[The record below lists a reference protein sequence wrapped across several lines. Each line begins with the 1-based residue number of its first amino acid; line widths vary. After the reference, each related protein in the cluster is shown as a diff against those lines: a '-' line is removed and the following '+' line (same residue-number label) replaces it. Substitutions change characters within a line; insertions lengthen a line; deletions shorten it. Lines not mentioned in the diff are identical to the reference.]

1 MSEQTNVTE
10 EAKAPTKE
18 QVMEFLKEQI
28 DVKKLQLELQQLNT
42 GLATARAE
50 ELKALSFIGQISNPR
65 PDANAYQ
72 GAPEGTPHKITQED
86 LDNNP
91 ELVEAGVEVG
101 DEVIIPNEA
110 PTQQEEAA
118 PKKLKKK

>member
-1 MSEQTNVTE
+1 MSEETQNVNE
-10 EAKAPTKE
+10 EQKAPTKD

-42 GLATARAE
+42 GLATNRAE
-50 ELKALSFIGQISNPR
+50 ELKALSFIAQLTNPR
-65 PDANAYQ
+65 QEGSPYQ
-72 GAPEGTPHKITQED
+72 GTPDGTPHKITQED

-101 DEVIIPNEA
+101 DDVIIPNQEG
-110 PTQQEEAA
+110 PQEEA
-118 PKKLKKK
+118 PSKKLKKK